1 MGKETWRNYR
11 DASRADIGGKHETP
25 YRPYDN
31 QIQLGAILRIADA
44 VETRIVVALEK
55 LAVPVITLVRDRD
68 NFQRANLSM
77 ARKIKRLE
85 TKIRLNEKD
94 RGVRGDIR
102 KGR

>member
-1 MGKETWRNYR
+1 
-11 DASRADIGGKHETP
+11 
-25 YRPYDN
+25 
-31 QIQLGAILRIADA
+31 
-44 VETRIVVALEK
+44 
-55 LAVPVITLVRDRD
+55 
-68 NFQRANLSM
+68 M

>member
-25 YRPYDN
+25 YRPCDN

-85 TKIRLNEKD
+85 RQIE
-94 RGVRGDIR
+94 RGMLDKKPR